1 MKKWQ
6 IVLGSI
12 LIMMGLFSLVETV
25 FEVNLWH
32 YLFPFLL
39 VGLGLLLILRPRIA
53 KPGVQVLTPIL
64 GDIRREGIWEVG
76 ELEIWSIVGTN
87 RLDFTDAVFSD
98 NMVNIKMIGFV
109 LDARITVPNDVG
121 LSVETASF
129 VTELKSNEGK
139 EERIFNS
146 IEYRS
151 PNYQEAGKK
160 VNIQTIGFVTEI
172 RVNHP

>member
-25 FEVNLWH
+25 FEVNMWH

-64 GDIRREGIWEVG
+64 GDIRREGTWEVG

-146 IEYRS
+146 IEYQS
-151 PNYQEAGKK
+151 PNYLEAEKK

-172 RVNHP
+172 RVNQP

>member
-87 RLDFTDAVFSD
+87 RLDFTEAVLSD

-151 PNYQEAGKK
+151 PNYQEAEKK

-172 RVNHP
+172 RVNQS